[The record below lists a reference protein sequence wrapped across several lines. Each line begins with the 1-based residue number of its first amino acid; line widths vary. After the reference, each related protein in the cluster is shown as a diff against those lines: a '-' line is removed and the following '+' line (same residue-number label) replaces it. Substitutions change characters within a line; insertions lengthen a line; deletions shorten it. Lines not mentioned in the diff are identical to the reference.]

1 MNYNLNEQMDLILRG
16 TVEIISEEEME
27 KKVTGAIKSKKP
39 LIVKAGFDP
48 TAPDLH
54 LGHTVLIQK
63 LKHFQEL
70 GHTAVFLIG
79 DFTGMIGDPSG
90 RSDTREQLTREVLL
104 KNAETYK
111 EQVFKIL
118 DEKKTVIEFNSNW
131 MRKMSAEGL
140 IELAA
145 QQTVARMLEREDFN
159 NRFKSNKPISIHEFL
174 YPLVQGY
181 DSVALKADVELG
193 GTDQIFNL
201 FVGRDLQRHF
211 GQEPQVVITVPILVG
226 TDGVKKMGKSND
238 NYIGITEPAKEIF
251 GKVMSLSDELM
262 LEYYELLSDITTA
275 EFRAMKEEMKKGTKN
290 PKEAKEALALELAAR
305 FWGKEEADNALEEFG
320 RVFAK
325 GEVPTDVPEGE
336 CVIEKM
342 AEKKAVAQDGLW
354 IPRVLTDLKLT
365 TSTTKAKQMIKDG
378 AVSMDGEKL
387 EGENRDIKPGETHL
401 FKVGR
406 LKFMRIS
413 FL

>member
-1 MNYNLNEQMDLILRG
+1 MNDNLNEQMDLILRG

-90 RSDTREQLTREVLL
+90 RSDTREQLTQEVLL

-118 DEKKTVIEFNSNW
+118 DQKKTVIEFNSNW
-131 MRKMSAEGL
+131 MGKMSAEGL

-145 QQTVARMLEREDFN
+145 QQTVARMLEREDFS
-159 NRFKSNKPISIHEFL
+159 NRFKNNQPISIHEFL

-201 FVGRDLQRHF
+201 LVGRDLQRHF
-211 GQEPQVVITVPILVG
+211 GQPPQIVITVPILVG
-226 TDGVKKMGKSND
+226 TDGVKKMSKSYG

-262 LEYYELLSDITTA
+262 IDYYELLSDISTND
-275 EFRAMKEEMKKGTKN
+275 FKELRSRLEDGSKN
-290 PKEAKEALALELAAR
+290 PKEAKEALALELTAR

-325 GEVPTDVPEGE
+325 REVPTDVPEGE
-336 CVIEKM
+336 CVIEKIIGDE
-342 AEKKAVAQDGLW
+342 AETVDGLW
-354 IPRVLTDLKLT
+354 IPRILTELGLT
-365 TSTTKAKQMIKDG
+365 ASTSEAKRMIKQG
-378 AVSMDGEKL
+378 AVSIDGDRVTE
-387 EGENRDIKPGETHL
+387 ENRAFDTGESRL
-401 FKVGR
+401 FKVGKR
-406 LKFMRIS
+406 KFMKIS

>member
-1 MNYNLNEQMDLILRG
+1 MNDNLNEQMDLILRG

-118 DEKKTVIEFNSNW
+118 DEKKTVIEFNSKW
-131 MRKMSAEGL
+131 MRAMSAEGL

-145 QQTVARMLEREDFN
+145 QQTVARMLEREDFD

-201 FVGRDLQRHF
+201 LVGRDLQRHF
-211 GQEPQVVITVPILVG
+211 DQPPQVVITVPILVG
-226 TDGVKKMGKSND
+226 TDGVKKMSKSYGNA
-238 NYIGITEPAKEIF
+238 IGITEPAKDIF
-251 GKVMSLSDELM
+251 GKVMKLSDELM
-262 LEYYELLSDITTA
+262 VEYYELLSDIPTA
-275 EFRAMKEEMKKGTKN
+275 EFRAMKDEMKKGEKN
-290 PKEAKEALALELAAR
+290 PKEAKEALALELTAR
-305 FWGKEEADNALEEFG
+305 FRGKKEAENALEEFG

-325 GEVPTDVPEGE
+325 GEIPADVPEE
-336 CVIEKM
+336 KCVIEKM
-342 AEKKAVAQDGLW
+342 IGDEAKTGLW
-354 IPRVLTDLKLT
+354 IPRILTELKLT
-365 TSTTKAKQMIKDG
+365 ASTSEAKRMIKQG
-378 AVSMDGEKL
+378 AVSINGEKL
-387 EGENRDIKPGETHL
+387 EGENIDIKPGETHL
-401 FKVGR
+401 FKVGK